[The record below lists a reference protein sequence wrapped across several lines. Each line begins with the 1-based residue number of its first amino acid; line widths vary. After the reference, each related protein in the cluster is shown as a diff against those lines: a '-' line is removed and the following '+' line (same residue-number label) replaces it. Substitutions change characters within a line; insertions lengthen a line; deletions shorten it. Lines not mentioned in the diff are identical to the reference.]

1 MSLPARLRPEVAGLP
16 AYNAG
21 MSSAAACR
29 RLGLPAVVKLSSNE
43 NPYGPSE
50 RAIAALAGV
59 GSELGRYPDAQCTAL
74 RERLAVL
81 TGVAPERLVFG
92 NGSEDILQMIC
103 LATLCRGDRVLT
115 LAPPFGLHE
124 IFPRMMGATVEKVP
138 LSPQLGHDMAAW
150 RAALARP
157 ARLVFVGTPANP
169 AGCVLDDA
177 QLRALVAAIPPDCLI
192 VVDEAYFEYAQGPGY
207 ADSLAVLSAQ
217 ERPWIVLRTF
227 SKAHG
232 LAGLRVGYGMASGAE
247 LVGALD
253 RVRTPF
259 PVNVAAQAAALAALA
274 DRAHLERV
282 VALTVAERAR
292 LQGELLELER
302 RLGVGLRV
310 APSRGNFLF
319 IDVRRPGVAVAE
331 ALLARGVIVKAW
343 RDDGFDDFIRVSVG
357 TPGDSTAF
365 LAALAAEIAAPRAPA
380 RGDRLS

>member
-1 MSLPARLRPEVAGLP
+1 MSQPARLRPEVAGLP

-21 MSSAAACR
+21 MSSAAACQ
-29 RLGLPAVVKLSSNE
+29 RLGLPSVVKLSSNE

-50 RAIAALAGV
+50 RAVAALAGV
-59 GSELGRYPDAQCTAL
+59 GAQVGRYPDAQCTAL
-74 RERLAVL
+74 RERLAAL

-103 LATLCRGDRVLT
+103 LAVLSRGDRVLT

-124 IFPRMMGATVEKVP
+124 IYPRMMGATVEKVP
-138 LSPQLGHDMAAW
+138 LSPHLEHDVPAW
-150 RAALARP
+150 QAALARP
-157 ARLVFVGTPANP
+157 ARIVFLGTPANP
-169 AGCVLDDA
+169 SGCVLDDA
-177 QLRALVAAIPPDCLI
+177 QLRALVADVPPDCVI
-192 VVDEAYFEYAQGPGY
+192 VVDEAYYEYAQGPGY
-207 ADSLAVLSAQ
+207 ADSLAVLADQ
-217 ERPWIVLRTF
+217 DRPWIVLRTF

-282 VALTVAERAR
+282 VALTVAERDHLR
-292 LQGELLELER
+292 GELLSLER
-302 RLGVGLRV
+302 RLGLGLRV

-319 IDVRRPGVAVAE
+319 IDVRRPGAAVAE
-331 ALLARGVIVKAW
+331 ALLARGVIVKPW

-357 TPGDSTAF
+357 TPQESAAF
-365 LAALAAEIAAPRAPA
+365 LDAFAAVVAPPGTRAG
-380 RGDRLS
+380 GDRLS